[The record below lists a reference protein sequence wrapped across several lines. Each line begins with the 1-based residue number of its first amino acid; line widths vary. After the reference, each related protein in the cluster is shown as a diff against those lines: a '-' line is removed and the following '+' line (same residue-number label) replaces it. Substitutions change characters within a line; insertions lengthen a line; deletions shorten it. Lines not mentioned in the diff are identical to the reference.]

1 MEYEEYGV
9 QRPSYPEREIRAI
22 FCKTNILKVYH
33 IREKES
39 MSVTSELTFK
49 IKTVPSCPAKIL
61 HSYQAGE
68 NFGINATGIYEV
80 KTKDNQT
87 FSTTIYPFLQTDY
100 LLGELMGTATEVTE
114 HPEFMPRSQ
123 PGRGYFP
130 TI

>member
-1 MEYEEYGV
+1 
-9 QRPSYPEREIRAI
+9 
-22 FCKTNILKVYH
+22 
-33 IREKES
+33 

-100 LLGELMGTATEVTE
+100 LLGELMGTAITE
-114 HPEFMPRSQ
+114 HPEFIPPRSQ
-123 PGRGYFP
+123 SGRGYFP

>member
-1 MEYEEYGV
+1 M
-9 QRPSYPEREIRAI
+9 QRPSYPDREIRAI

-33 IREKES
+33 IRKRES

-49 IKTVPSCPAKIL
+49 ITTVPSCPAKIL

-123 PGRGYFP
+123 SGRGYFP